1 MPKKTLACQVSE
13 SWHTRVRAAVEKS
26 GGGPISEWLR
36 GLVANEVVR
45 VEAMELS
52 EEGGDTNAPMEVQLA
67 AAHAR
72 IEGLEELVAAHRER
86 LTESQAHILDIKT
99 ENEGL
104 HKHLSETNSNVER
117 MTLMLPAAGGASTG
131 GAWWK
136 LWWG

>member
-13 SWHTRVRAAVEKS
+13 SWHTRVRATVEKS

-45 VEAMELS
+45 VEAVELADD
-52 EEGGDTNAPMEVQLA
+52 EGQTSAPVEVQLA

-86 LTESQAHILDIKT
+86 LAESQTHILDLKT

-104 HKHLSETNSNVER
+104 HRHLSEANANVER
-117 MTLMLPAAGGASTG
+117 MTLVLPAAGETSAGRS
-131 GAWWK
+131 WWRF
-136 LWWG
+136 W